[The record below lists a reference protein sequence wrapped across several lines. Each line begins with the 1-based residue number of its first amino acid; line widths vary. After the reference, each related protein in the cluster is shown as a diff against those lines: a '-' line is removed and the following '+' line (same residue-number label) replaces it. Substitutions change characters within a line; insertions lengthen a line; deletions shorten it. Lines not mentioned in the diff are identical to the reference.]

1 MTAMPELPEVQ
12 TIADALAPLIVGQA
26 ITAVSVLWAGV
37 VDRPEPALFVDALCG
52 RRILE
57 VGRRGKYMLFRLDDD
72 RWLVMHLRMTGEM
85 RVVPMSDP
93 LDRHDHLVF
102 RLEDGQEWRFRDQ
115 RKFGRAYLVDD
126 PAQIVGRL
134 GPEPLSPA
142 FTASHL
148 ATVLA
153 GRRAPIKSL
162 LLDQRIVAGIGNI
175 YADESLYRARIH
187 PLSEGGALDEA
198 QREALVGAV
207 RTVIQEALLEMGT
220 TLRDYRRPDGSLGN
234 FQNRLQVFRR
244 TDEPCPSCGAP
255 IRRIVV
261 GGRSTHFCPVE
272 QVLRQEG

>member
-12 TIADALAPLIVGQA
+12 TIADALAPLIVGQV
-26 ITAVSVLWAGV
+26 ITGVSVRWAGV
-37 VDRPEPALFVDALCG
+37 VDGPEPALFIAALCG

-85 RVVPMSDP
+85 RVVPMSEP

-148 ATVLA
+148 AVVLA
-153 GRRAPIKSL
+153 GRRSPIKSL
-162 LLDQRIVAGIGNI
+162 LLDQHIVAGIGNI
-175 YADESLYRARIH
+175 YADEALYRARIH
-187 PLSEGGALDEA
+187 PLIEGRALDEA

-207 RTVIQEALLEMGT
+207 RTVIQQALAEMGT

-272 QVLRQEG
+272 QVLRHVG

>member
-12 TIADALAPLIVGQA
+12 TIADALATLIVGQA

-57 VGRRGKYMLFRLDDD
+57 VGRRGKYLLFRLDDD

-85 RVVPMSDP
+85 RVVPMSEP

-148 ATVLA
+148 AAVLA

-175 YADESLYRARIH
+175 YADESLYHARIH

-198 QREALVGAV
+198 QREALVWAV
-207 RTVIQEALLEMGT
+207 RTVIQQALAEMGT

-272 QVLRQEG
+272 QVRRHDG

>member
-12 TIADALAPLIVGQA
+12 TIADALATLIVGQA

-57 VGRRGKYMLFRLDDD
+57 VGRRGKYLLFRLDDD

-85 RVVPMSDP
+85 RVVPISHP

-272 QVLRQEG
+272 QVRRHEG

>member
-57 VGRRGKYMLFRLDDD
+57 VGRRGKYLLFRLDDD

-148 ATVLA
+148 AVVLA

-187 PLSEGGALDEA
+187 PLIEGGALDEA

-272 QVLRQEG
+272 QVRRHDG

>member
-12 TIADALAPLIVGQA
+12 TIADALATLIVGQA

-148 ATVLA
+148 AVVLA

-187 PLSEGGALDEA
+187 PLIEGGALDEA

-207 RTVIQEALLEMGT
+207 RMVIQEALLEMGT

-272 QVLRQEG
+272 QVLRQED